1 VEGGGSLPTE
11 LLGGA
16 LEAVAHG
23 LSTARQHLERAA
35 GQLAALQGAAPWSQ
49 ALLAA
54 ADACLHSERWHAAWH
69 AEAAGGKEAYARTV
83 ALARDM
89 LKQDLLP
96 LLCDAAAQQTGASG
110 FCLAPQ
116 YQALL
121 AMGGCGLPLPG
132 GRAGQRAAHQ
142 LAPAVA
148 ALLSREAARSRL
160 RLAWQPSAFCFWLFQ
175 ALKPARPALPPL
187 ACLQGAPP
195 LRLWGCAT
203 PATAAPGCE
212 TFRCSTCCG
221 TAFNACGLQCQ
232 RMPAPT
238 WSARVGLTRLHNL

>member
-1 VEGGGSLPTE
+1 VQLVEGGGSLPTE
-11 LLGGA
+11 LLGAA
-16 LEAVAHG
+16 LEAVARG

-35 GQLAALQGAAPWSQ
+35 GQLAALQGAAAWSQ

-121 AMGGCGLPLPG
+121 AMGGCGLPLAG
-132 GRAGQRAAHQ
+132 GRAGWPRSSWRQ
-142 LAPAVA
+142 
-148 ALLSREAARSRL
+148 LSRQCHPD
-160 RLAWQPSAFCFWLFQ
+160 WQPVPGHSWPGSPLRSAFN
-175 ALKPARPALPPL
+175 
-187 ACLQGAPP
+187 CL
-195 LRLWGCAT
+195 L
-203 PATAAPGCE
+203 
-212 TFRCSTCCG
+212 
-221 TAFNACGLQCQ
+221 
-232 RMPAPT
+232 
-238 WSARVGLTRLHNL
+238 